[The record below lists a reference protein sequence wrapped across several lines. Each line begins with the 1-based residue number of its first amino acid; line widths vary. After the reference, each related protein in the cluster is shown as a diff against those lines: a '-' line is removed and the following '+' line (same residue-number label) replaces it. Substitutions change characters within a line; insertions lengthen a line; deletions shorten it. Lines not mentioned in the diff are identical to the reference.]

1 MRRPQHP
8 LNPQADDAREMPSGP
23 AAPDPSRRLFPEA
36 VAAPLPIAPLD
47 DRQRLACLRLIRSE
61 NVGPVTFRELINHF
75 GGAEAALSALPEL
88 SRKGGRSR
96 PVRICPRDV
105 AEAELMAAARIGAR
119 PIFTIEPGYP
129 WLLAHLEPPPPL
141 IYARGRLELL
151 SGRTVAI
158 VGSRNAS
165 AAGMTLA
172 RQLAAGLGGAGLVV
186 VSGLAR
192 GIDGA
197 AHQASLATGTVAVLA
212 GGVDHVY
219 PPEHAELY
227 ARIGEEGCLVSDRW
241 PGFEPRGQ
249 DFPRRNAL
257 IAGLSRGVVVVEAAK
272 RSGTLSTARFA
283 RDQNREVMAVPGH
296 PLDPRAEGTNGL
308 LKQGASLVTSTQDVL
323 DVLTPLLSERAPFV
337 TGRALGEAPARPPEA
352 VVTATESVNP
362 GNASAAVLSALGP
375 APVSVDALAQT
386 TGLPV
391 KAVRVALLEL
401 ALAGRIEQHGGQLVS
416 LKAPSG

>member
-1 MRRPQHP
+1 MQKPR
-8 LNPQADDAREMPSGP
+8 NPPEVAAD
-23 AAPDPSRRLFPEA
+23 LFA
-36 VAAPLPIAPLD
+36 STAPLPVAVLD

-75 GGAEAALSALPEL
+75 GGAERALEALPEL

-105 AEAELMAAARIGAR
+105 AEAELEAAARIKAR
-119 PIFTIEPGYP
+119 PLFTIEPGFP
-129 WLLAHLEPPPPL
+129 WVLAQLEPPPPM
-141 IYARGRLELL
+141 IYMRGRIELL
-151 SGRTVAI
+151 SQNAVAI

-172 RQLAAGLGGAGLVV
+172 RRIATDLGAAGLVI

-197 AHQASLATGTVAVLA
+197 AHTATLASGTVAVLA
-212 GGVDHVY
+212 GGLDHVY
-219 PPEHAELY
+219 PPEHADLH

-249 DFPRRNAL
+249 DFPRRNAI
-257 IAGLSRGVVVVEAAK
+257 IAGLSRGVVVIEAAK
-272 RSGTLSTARFA
+272 RSGTLTTARFA

-308 LKQGASLVTSTQDVL
+308 LKQGAGLVTSAEDVL
-323 DVLTPLLSERAPFV
+323 EILAPLLRERAADV
-337 TGRALGEAPARPPEA
+337 SGHALAEEA
-352 VVTATESVNP
+352 VPA
-362 GNASAAVLSALGP
+362 GASLAYERRAVASGADAGAAVLSALGP

-391 KAVRVALLEL
+391 RQVRVALLEL

-416 LKAPSG
+416 LRAVTDA